1 MNTVYAFIILLIIK
15 EKEILKLP
23 LLVLKIAIVPFGR
36 RWLCWRW
43 LRGWL
48 TGRLYAAG
56 MRACVTGAWD
66 AWDGEESSVS
76 LSQEPPLL
84 PVGNEYKLFGYN
96 INPNHPNTNFKWDL
110 RRTNIR
116 ELAIL
121 LEGKVAVVRKLF
133 PDLCLLIVFLFL
145 RKDVKFQQR
154 NHFETFNLLVKS
166 NPVWTKQVNNKSSL
180 PYNKFSFEPE

>member
-1 MNTVYAFIILLIIK
+1 MNTVYPFIILLIIK
-15 EKEILKLP
+15 EKNLKLP

-56 MRACVTGAWD
+56 MRACVPGAWD
-66 AWDGEESSVS
+66 PWDGEECSVS

-110 RRTNIR
+110 RRINIR
-116 ELAIL
+116 EFAIL
-121 LEGKVAVVRKLF
+121 LEGKVAEVRILF
-133 PDLCLLIVFLFL
+133 PDLCLLAVFLFL
-145 RKDVKFQQR
+145 RQYVKFEQS
-154 NHFETFNLLVKS
+154 NSFETFNLLGKS
-166 NPVWTKQVNNKSSL
+166 NPVWTSQVNNKLSL
-180 PYNKFSFEPE
+180 PHNEFSFEPE